1 MSPQRD
7 LLGELVHAAGR
18 RHEPPPGDYEH
29 VFLAA
34 RNVWL
39 CKVRARR
46 RQRFLLALAAGL
58 IIVSLAGATLFQWT
72 LHRSPQFVASAALRL
87 GDARVLLPDEVEWQ
101 PLQVGLAMPAGT
113 RVRTGF
119 EGGAALELRNGTSI
133 RLNHESEITFESQ
146 SVLRLESGT
155 MYADTHSRVPPEALR
170 IDTPFGSIHDIGTIF
185 EVRATY
191 EAVRVRVR
199 EGRVRLDM
207 TRAPSGLEGH
217 NGEEIEVGRNG
228 KVTQHAFSPHD
239 DEWNWAETLAATPDI
254 DGRPL
259 LQFLTWVAHETGRQ
273 LMFDEP
279 ATEAQARA
287 VTLHGKTAN
296 LPPLEA
302 LDVLLSTT
310 DLEYVLRGDQV
321 IFIRRRANP

>member
-1 MSPQRD
+1 
-7 LLGELVHAAGR
+7 LLGELVRAAGR

-29 VFLAA
+29 VLLAA
-34 RNVWL
+34 RTAWQR
-39 CKVRARR
+39 KVRARR
-46 RQRFLLALAAGL
+46 RQRFVLALAAGL
-58 IIVSLAGATLFQWT
+58 VIVLLAGATLFQWT
-72 LHRSPQFVASAALRL
+72 LHRSPQFIASAALRH
-87 GDARVLLPDEVEWQ
+87 GDTRVLLPNEVEWQ
-101 PLQVGLAMPAGT
+101 PLQVGLAMSAGT

-133 RLNHESEITFESQ
+133 RLNHQSEITFESQ

-155 MYADTHSRVPPEALR
+155 MYADTRSRVPPDALR
-170 IDTPFGSIHDIGTIF
+170 IDTPLGSIRDVGTVF
-185 EVRATY
+185 EVKATY

-199 EGRVRLDM
+199 EGRVRLEM
-207 TRAPSGLEGH
+207 TRAPSALEGH

-228 KVTQHAFSPHD
+228 EVTHRAFSSHD
-239 DEWNWAETLAATPDI
+239 GEWSWAETLATTPDI
-254 DGRPL
+254 EGRPL

-287 VTLHGKTAN
+287 VTLHGKAAK

-302 LDVLLSTT
+302 LDILLSTT

-321 IFIRRRANP
+321 ILIRRRENP